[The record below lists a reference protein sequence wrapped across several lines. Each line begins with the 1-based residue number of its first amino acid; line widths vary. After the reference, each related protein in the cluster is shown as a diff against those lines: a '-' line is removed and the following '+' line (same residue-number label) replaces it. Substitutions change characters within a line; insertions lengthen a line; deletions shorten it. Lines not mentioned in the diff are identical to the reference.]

1 MFYQTLDVFDF
12 LDVVHPVDF
21 SPFIYTLKFDI
32 RVHRN
37 SCFKQLHLCLFVS
50 KGYSTWDEMSTTL
63 SCNCAHRK
71 SVNSGKI
78 KREEAVMKK
87 SKRSLCKS
95 PAVLHCYLHN

>member
-1 MFYQTLDVFDF
+1 MLDVFDF

-50 KGYSTWDEMSTTL
+50 KLGETAPRLQY
-63 SCNCAHRK
+63 
-71 SVNSGKI
+71 VG
-78 KREEAVMKK
+78 
-87 SKRSLCKS
+87 
-95 PAVLHCYLHN
+95 